1 MILFKQNIVYSYLM
15 NESADVSS
23 SLNLMAPVN
32 ESDTQIEEFIKS
44 VVWIMGILVEK
55 IVTYYW
61 ESLS

>member
-1 MILFKQNIVYSYLM
+1 MK
-15 NESADVSS
+15 ESADVSS

-32 ESDTQIEEFIKS
+32 ALSESDTQIEELIKS